1 MSALLVADFENAG
14 TLLKTARQA
23 KSAGYPLADAFS
35 PFPLD
40 GMPEILGETSTRLRV
55 WMFVGG
61 LAVAALAYGTEYWSA
76 VYDFPID
83 SGGRPLHSWPA
94 FVLFP
99 FAIGIFGAALTGF
112 IGLLATCGLPRL
124 HHPLFD
130 INGFERATQDRF
142 MLALHAPAIDS
153 DKRTTVAW
161 LKQAGAANVWEL
173 EW

>member
-1 MSALLVADFENAG
+1 MSALLVADFDDAG
-14 TLLKTARQA
+14 TLVQAARWA

-153 DKRTTVAW
+153 DKHTTVAW

>member
-1 MSALLVADFENAG
+1 MNALLIADFDDAG
-14 TLLKTARQA
+14 TLLKTARWA

>member
-1 MSALLVADFENAG
+1 
-14 TLLKTARQA
+14 
-23 KSAGYPLADAFS
+23 
-35 PFPLD
+35 
-40 GMPEILGETSTRLRV
+40 MPEILGETSTRLRV

-161 LKQAGAANVWEL
+161 LKQAGAAKVWEL

>member
-1 MSALLVADFENAG
+1 MSALLVADFDDAG
-14 TLLKTARQA
+14 TLVQAARWA

-83 SGGRPLHSWPA
+83 SGGRPRHSWPA
-94 FVLFP
+94 FVRFRDTSLVNRFQRQ
-99 FAIGIFGAALTGF
+99 GSGSGGAMGTGEPSSSWN
-112 IGLLATCGLPRL
+112 AQ
-124 HHPLFD
+124 HP
-130 INGFERATQDRF
+130 
-142 MLALHAPAIDS
+142 
-153 DKRTTVAW
+153 TTS
-161 LKQAGAANVWEL
+161 GPSRGP
-173 EW
+173 

>member
-61 LAVAALAYGTEYWSA
+61 LAVAALVYATEYWSA
-76 VYDFPID
+76 VHAYPID
-83 SGGRPLHSWPA
+83 SGGRPPYSWPA

-99 FAIGIFGAALTGF
+99 FAVAIFGAALAGF
-112 IGLLATCGLPRL
+112 IGLLVNCGLPRL

-130 INGFERATQDRF
+130 IDGFEGTTQDSF
-142 MLALHAPAIDS
+142 VLALHAPARDP
-153 DKRTTVAW
+153 DKHTMVAW
-161 LKQAGAANVWEL
+161 LKRAGAANVWEL

>member
-1 MSALLVADFENAG
+1 MSALLVADFHDAG
-14 TLLKTARQA
+14 ALVKAARWA
-23 KSAGYPLADAFS
+23 KSAGYSLADAFS

-61 LAVAALAYGTEYWSA
+61 LVVAALAYVTEYWSA
-76 VYDFPID
+76 VYAYPID

-112 IGLLATCGLPRL
+112 VSLLARCGLPRL
-124 HHPLFD
+124 HYPLFD
-130 INGFERATQDRF
+130 VNGFERATQDRF
-142 MLALHAPAIDS
+142 MLALHAPAVDA
-153 DKRTTVAW
+153 DKRTAVAW
-161 LKQAGAANVWEL
+161 LKQAGAENVWEV
-173 EW
+173 ER

>member
-1 MSALLVADFENAG
+1 MSALLVADFEDAG
-14 TLLKTARQA
+14 TLVKAARWA
-23 KSAGYPLADAFS
+23 RSAGYPLADAFS
-35 PFPLD
+35 PFPLE
-40 GMPEILGETSTRLRV
+40 GMPEILGETSTSLRV

-61 LAVAALAYGTEYWSA
+61 LAVAALAYATEYWSA
-76 VYDFPID
+76 VYDYPID

-99 FAIGIFGAALTGF
+99 FAVGIFGAALAGF
-112 IGLLATCGLPRL
+112 IGLLLKCGLPRL

-130 INGFERATQDRF
+130 LNGFERATQDRF
-142 MLALHAPAIDS
+142 MLALHAPTRDP
-153 DKRTTVAW
+153 DKRTAVAW

>member
-1 MSALLVADFENAG
+1 MSALLVADFDDAG
-14 TLLKTARQA
+14 TLVQAARWA

-40 GMPEILGETSTRLRV
+40 GMPELLGETSTRLRV

>member
-1 MSALLVADFENAG
+1 MSALLVADFDDAG
-14 TLLKTARQA
+14 TLVQAARWA

-61 LAVAALAYGTEYWSA
+61 LAVAALTYGTEYWSA

>member
-1 MSALLVADFENAG
+1 MSALLVADFDDAG
-14 TLLKTARQA
+14 TLVKAARWA

-40 GMPEILGETSTRLRV
+40 GMSEILDETSTRLRV
-55 WMFVGG
+55 WMFAGG
-61 LAVAALAYGTEYWSA
+61 LAVAALAYATEYWSA
-76 VYDFPID
+76 VYNFPID

-99 FAIGIFGAALTGF
+99 FAVAIFGAALTGF
-112 IGLLATCGLPRL
+112 IGLLLNCGPPRL

-142 MLALHAPAIDS
+142 VLALHAPAADP
-153 DKRTTVAW
+153 DKRTAVAW
-161 LKQAGAANVWEL
+161 LKRAGAANVGEL

>member
-1 MSALLVADFENAG
+1 
-14 TLLKTARQA
+14 
-23 KSAGYPLADAFS
+23 
-35 PFPLD
+35 
-40 GMPEILGETSTRLRV
+40 
-55 WMFVGG
+55 
-61 LAVAALAYGTEYWSA
+61 
-76 VYDFPID
+76 
-83 SGGRPLHSWPA
+83 
-94 FVLFP
+94 VLFP

-130 INGFERATQDRF
+130 INGFERGTQDRF

>member
-1 MSALLVADFENAG
+1 MSALLVAEFENAG

>member
-1 MSALLVADFENAG
+1 MSALLVADFDDAG
-14 TLLKTARQA
+14 TLVQAARWA

-130 INGFERATQDRF
+130 INGFERGTQDRF

>member
-1 MSALLVADFENAG
+1 MSAMLVADFDDAG
-14 TLLKTARQA
+14 TLLKAARWA

-61 LAVAALAYGTEYWSA
+61 LSVAALAYATEYWSA
-76 VYDFPID
+76 VYNYPID
-83 SGGRPLHSWPA
+83 SGGRALHSWPA

-99 FAIGIFGAALTGF
+99 FAVAIFGAALTGF
-112 IGLLATCGLPRL
+112 IGLLMRCGLPRL

-142 MLALHAPAIDS
+142 ILALHAPAQDP
-153 DKRTTVAW
+153 DKRTMVAW
-161 LKQAGAANVWEL
+161 LKRAGAANVWEL

>member
-1 MSALLVADFENAG
+1 MSALLVADFDDAG
-14 TLLKTARQA
+14 TLVKAARWA

>member
-1 MSALLVADFENAG
+1 MSALLVGDFHDAG
-14 TLLKTARQA
+14 TLVKAARWA
-23 KSAGYPLADAFS
+23 KDAGYPLADAFS

-55 WMFVGG
+55 WMLAGG
-61 LAVAALAYGTEYWSA
+61 LALAALAYATEYWSA
-76 VYDFPID
+76 VFAYPID

-99 FAIGIFGAALTGF
+99 FAVGIFGAALTGF
-112 IGLLATCGLPRL
+112 IGLLVKCGLPRL

-130 INGFERATQDRF
+130 INGFERVTQDRF
-142 MLALHAPAIDS
+142 MLALHAPVLES
-153 DKRTTVAW
+153 DRRTAVAW
-161 LKQAGAANVWEL
+161 LKQAGAGDVWEL